1 MSSINASYAG
11 CWSIQSTDNI
21 FFLLSPIHVFLLMV
35 TNQRE
40 SLSERVNGSDDEEI
54 KIKREIIV

>member
-1 MSSINASYAG
+1 MDVKQTVPQNVVLVCHKVYHAHMAA
-11 CWSIQSTDNI
+11 DALI
-21 FFLLSPIHVFLLMV
+21 FAKSRIK
-35 TNQRE
+35 E

>member
-1 MSSINASYAG
+1 M
-11 CWSIQSTDNI
+11 TLD
-21 FFLLSPIHVFLLMV
+21 LLSNTDGCRCSDICQY